1 MTTYLKIAFSCI
13 CLAIPLLQASSLSA
27 QQPKYA
33 PPAPIP
39 AQIHAARKVFIAN
52 ARGDERTYEWPN
64 FSGGPD
70 RAYKQFYAAIKSL
83 GRFELATAPADADI
97 LLEIRFRVPQAEQSV
112 MKGSSIGTP
121 YDPQFRLQIR
131 DPKSNALLWGL
142 TEHAQWAVLQG
153 NRDKNFDQTL
163 ARVVAEV
170 ERIATQP
177 PPPADDAT
185 KP

>member
-1 MTTYLKIAFSCI
+1 MTTYLKTAFSCI

-27 QQPKYA
+27 QQPKHA

-39 AQIHAARKVFIAN
+39 AQIHAAKKVFIAN
-52 ARGDERTYEWPN
+52 AGGDERTYEWPN

-70 RAYKQFYAAIKSL
+70 RAYNQFYAAIKSF
-83 GRFELATAPADADI
+83 GRFELATAPGDADI
-97 LLEIRFRVPQAEQSV
+97 LLEIRFTVPQAEQSV

-121 YDPQFRLQIR
+121 YDPQFRLEIR

-142 TEHAQWAVLQG
+142 TEHAQWAVLHG

-170 ERIATQP
+170 ERVATQLP
-177 PPPADDAT
+177 LPADDAT